1 MPFYRVTLAENT
13 RCYRKHDPIEAAT
26 PEAAADM
33 ARELGAWTQTEF
45 GDTADAEEPTFF
57 VDECDEDGG
66 RLPNGKTL
74 DLDYPGY
81 VYKADLEQFAR
92 KIAAL
97 SQEGAYDD
105 AIETLDDLIREA
117 SVMLGISGSK
127 STSPELNSSRS
138 E

>member
-13 RCYRKHDPIEAAT
+13 RCCHKHDPIEAAT

-66 RLPNGKTL
+66 RHRRTRLSSTT
-74 DLDYPGY
+74 DLQSPSGGGSEMQPSAAAPSRNRTNALR
-81 VYKADLEQFAR
+81 VPWFQADPLRPFHG
-92 KIAAL
+92 L
-97 SQEGAYDD
+97 FF
-105 AIETLDDLIREA
+105 
-117 SVMLGISGSK
+117 
-127 STSPELNSSRS
+127 
-138 E
+138 

>member
-13 RCYRKHDPIEAAT
+13 RCYHKHDPIEAAT
-26 PEAAADM
+26 PDAAADI
-33 ARELGAWTQTEF
+33 ARDLGAWTHTEF

-81 VYKADLEQFAR
+81 VYKAGLEQFAR

-97 SQEGAYDD
+97 SQEGAYND

-117 SVMLGISGSK
+117 RAMLGMSDAQIQNAG
-127 STSPELNSSRS
+127 LGAAA
-138 E
+138 